1 MKITCSRTGT
11 VGLNGSFM
19 STVKIRVY
27 ILPFHSFEKS
37 VSEIKRTSYQSCA
50 FGSKESDVN

>member
-11 VGLNGSFM
+11 VDLNGNFM

-27 ILPFHSFEKS
+27 VLPVRSFKKS
-37 VSEIKRTSYQSCA
+37 MSEIKGTSYQNCA
-50 FGSKESDVN
+50 FGSKESYVN